1 MQWWN
6 NFVDWLTSE
15 DGWRILSTVVFP
27 FLAIVVAGFIAAMIG
42 RSATRRLITLHDREQ
57 RVSTVSA
64 LIGAARRASKWNTL
78 SAPEQ
83 EHAEH
88 LAHDADVSVRLLPLA
103 GASMTADWAA
113 HEIAEMKKNS
123 VSFSFQA
130 EQSLMDFRDRLVEW
144 QAKPSRAKKLFKA
157 DLDLWA
163 YESAQEDKSLVEKQ
177 QEWAK
182 RQVATETGPINT
194 TPQDSKPIS
203 WGTTTTSAPSTTTAQ
218 PELARAESVVNAPTQ
233 DSPTHRPAE
242 RPAYGL
248 PAAASTTATTEPGTS
263 ASTSPIQSATVHS
276 SPTTTSPTNGSP
288 TNTGE
293 QEQVEIPSPVSA
305 QTVRQR
311 VLPETYDE
319 DDLR

>member
-27 FLAIVVAGFIAAMIG
+27 FLAIIVAGLIAAMIG
-42 RSATRRLITLHDREQ
+42 RGATRRLIVHHDREQ
-57 RVSTVSA
+57 RVSTVAA
-64 LIGAARRASKWNTL
+64 LIGAARRASKYNTL

-83 EHAEH
+83 EHADH
-88 LAHDADVSVRLLPLA
+88 LAHDADISTRLLPLP

-144 QAKPSRAKKLFKA
+144 QSRPSRAKKLFKA

-163 YESAQEDKSLVEKQ
+163 YESAQEDKGMVEKQ

-182 RQVATETGPINT
+182 QQVATESEPNSTGSET
-194 TPQDSKPIS
+194 KSIS
-203 WGTTTTSAPSTTTAQ
+203 WDAPAIPTRRESTPVVPEPAQVTASATPSTTPAH
-218 PELARAESVVNAPTQ
+218 S
-233 DSPTHRPAE
+233 PAE
-242 RPAYGL
+242 RADYGFTGT
-248 PAAASTTATTEPGTS
+248 AAGPVAVAPSPGGQVATAST
-263 ASTSPIQSATVHS
+263 
-276 SPTTTSPTNGSP
+276 
-288 TNTGE
+288 GE
-293 QEQVEIPSPVSA
+293 HAEIPSPVSA
-305 QTVRQR
+305 QAVRQR
-311 VLPETYDE
+311 DLPDNYEEDE
-319 DDLR
+319 LR

>member
-42 RSATRRLITLHDREQ
+42 RSATRRLIVLHDREQ

-64 LIGAARRASKWNTL
+64 LIGAARRASRWNSL

-83 EHAEH
+83 QHAEH
-88 LAHDADVSVRLLPLA
+88 LSHDADVSVRLLPLS

-130 EQSLMDFRDRLVEW
+130 EQSLMDFRDRLVDW
-144 QAKPSRAKKLFKA
+144 QSKPSRAKKLFKA

-163 YESAQEDKSLVEKQ
+163 YESAQEDKGLVEKQ

-182 RQVATETGPINT
+182 RQVATETGPIS
-194 TPQDSKPIS
+194 TPATESKPIS
-203 WGTTTTSAPSTTTAQ
+203 WGTPSSPVVSLPEASQPQASQ
-218 PELARAESVVNAPTQ
+218 PELARSVAAGAAPAHDYAAQ
-233 DSPTHRPAE
+233 RPAE

-248 PAAASTTATTEPGTS
+248 PAAASSATTEPG
-263 ASTSPIQSATVHS
+263 AA
-276 SPTTTSPTNGSP
+276 

-293 QEQVEIPSPVSA
+293 QEQAEIPSPVSA

-311 VLPETYDE
+311 VLPENYEE

>member
-6 NFVDWLTSE
+6 NFVDWLASE

-27 FLAIVVAGFIAAMIG
+27 FLAIIVAGLIAALIG
-42 RSATRRLITLHDREQ
+42 RSATRRLIVHHDREQ
-57 RVSTVSA
+57 RVSTVAA
-64 LIGAARRASKWNTL
+64 LIGAARRASKYNTL
-78 SAPEQ
+78 SSPEQ
-83 EHAEH
+83 EHADH
-88 LAHDADVSVRLLPLA
+88 LAHDADISTRLLPLP

-163 YESAQEDKSLVEKQ
+163 YEAAQEDKGLVEKQ

-182 RQVATETGPINT
+182 QQVATETGPVTTAPETKSLSWNT
-194 TPQDSKPIS
+194 PSRTE
-203 WGTTTTSAPSTTTAQ
+203 SAPVTVA
-218 PELARAESVVNAPTQ
+218 PASVAAPVAA
-233 DSPTHRPAE
+233 DLPAASSPAE
-242 RPAYGL
+242 TPAARPAYGL
-248 PAAASTTATTEPGTS
+248 PAGLSAATS
-263 ASTSPIQSATVHS
+263 AATSAQEPSSTS
-276 SPTTTSPTNGSP
+276 
-288 TNTGE
+288 TGE
-293 QEQVEIPSPVSA
+293 QDQIPSPVSA

-311 VLPETYDE
+311 ALPDDYE
-319 DDLR
+319 DDERL

>member
-6 NFVDWLTSE
+6 NFVDWFTSE
-15 DGWRILSTVVFP
+15 DGWRILSTIVFP
-27 FLAIVVAGFIAAMIG
+27 FLAIIVAGFIAAMIG
-42 RSATRRLITLHDREQ
+42 RSATRRLLALHDREQ
-57 RVSTVSA
+57 RVSTVAA
-64 LIGAARRASKWNTL
+64 LIGAARRASKWNSL

-83 EHAEH
+83 QHAEH
-88 LAHDADVSVRLLPLA
+88 LAHDADVSIRLLPLP
-103 GASMTADWAA
+103 GAAMTADWAA
-113 HEIAEMKKNS
+113 HEITEMKKNS

-144 QAKPSRAKKLFKA
+144 QSRPSRAKKLFKA

-182 RQVATETGPINT
+182 KQVATETGPVNT
-194 TPQDSKPIS
+194 AAPESKAIS
-203 WGTTTTSAPSTTTAQ
+203 WETPAPATPAQSAPSYTAPTYTEPNRSELTRSEPTHAASAQ
-218 PELARAESVVNAPTQ
+218 PAASVPEQMPAAQ
-233 DSPTHRPAE
+233 RPPE
-242 RPAYGL
+242 RPTYGL
-248 PAAASTTATTEPGTS
+248 PAA
-263 ASTSPIQSATVHS
+263 
-276 SPTTTSPTNGSP
+276 TTSFSNEPAEA

-293 QEQVEIPSPVSA
+293 QEQAEIPSPVSA

-311 VLPETYDE
+311 VLPDSYDE

>member
-15 DGWRILSTVVFP
+15 DGWRILTTVVFP
-27 FLAIVVAGFIAAMIG
+27 FLAIIVAGLIAAMIG
-42 RSATRRLITLHDREQ
+42 RGSTRRLIALRDREQ
-57 RVSTVSA
+57 RVTTVAA
-64 LIGAARRASKWNTL
+64 LIGAARRAFRYNTL
-78 SAPEQ
+78 SLPEQ
-83 EHAEH
+83 EHADY
-88 LAHDADVSVRLLPLA
+88 LAHDADISVRLLPLA
-103 GASMTADWAA
+103 GSSMTADWAA

-163 YESAQEDKSLVEKQ
+163 YESSQEDKGLVEKQ

-182 RQVATETGPINT
+182 QQVASETGPVS
-194 TPQDSKPIS
+194 TPEPESKPIS
-203 WGTTTTSAPSTTTAQ
+203 WTSPAAVGGSTEPATAETAKVESPQTAATPAAAAAPPAATVPGTGSGTGETSAAAERPTYGVQAASAPSPTT
-218 PELARAESVVNAPTQ
+218 S
-233 DSPTHRPAE
+233 S
-242 RPAYGL
+242 
-248 PAAASTTATTEPGTS
+248 TTEPGTD
-263 ASTSPIQSATVHS
+263 
-276 SPTTTSPTNGSP
+276 
-288 TNTGE
+288 TGE
-293 QEQVEIPSPVSA
+293 QTQTHVPSPVSA

-311 VLPETYDE
+311 VLPDNYEG

>member
-27 FLAIVVAGFIAAMIG
+27 FLAIIVAGLIAAMIG
-42 RSATRRLITLHDREQ
+42 RGATRRLIVLHDREQ
-57 RVSTVSA
+57 RVSTVAS
-64 LIGAARRASKWNTL
+64 LIGAARRASKWNSL

-83 EHAEH
+83 QHAEH

-144 QAKPSRAKKLFKA
+144 QSKPSRAKKLFKA

-163 YESAQEDKSLVEKQ
+163 YESAQEDRGLVEKQ
-177 QEWAK
+177 QAWAK
-182 RQVATETGPINT
+182 QQIAAETSQGPAEPES
-194 TPQDSKPIS
+194 TP
-203 WGTTTTSAPSTTTAQ
+203 TSAAPEVTPITWGEPESPAPASTGTGQGALTR
-218 PELARAESVVNAPTQ
+218 PAPTYVAPGQ
-233 DSPTHRPAE
+233 AAISAAEDSSRPQMPT
-242 RPAYGL
+242 YGV
-248 PAAASTTATTEPGTS
+248 PAAT
-263 ASTSPIQSATVHS
+263 
-276 SPTTTSPTNGSP
+276 GSP
-288 TNTGE
+288 SPAPETRSTQSEANTGE
-293 QEQVEIPSPVSA
+293 QDQIPNPVSA

-311 VLPETYDE
+311 VLPDDFDE

>member
-15 DGWRILSTVVFP
+15 DGWRVLSAVVFP

-42 RSATRRLITLHDREQ
+42 RAATRRLILLHDREQ

-64 LIGAARRASKWNTL
+64 LIGAARRASRWNTL

-83 EHAEH
+83 QHAEH

-144 QAKPSRAKKLFKA
+144 QSRPSRAKKLFKA

-163 YESAQEDKSLVEKQ
+163 YESAQEDKGLVEKQ

-182 RQVATETGPINT
+182 QQVATETGPINT
-194 TPQDSKPIS
+194 GPINT
-203 WGTTTTSAPSTTTAQ
+203 GQ
-218 PELARAESVVNAPTQ
+218 PELTRTETPEPEPLHTPAAQ
-233 DSPTHRPAE
+233 RPVE
-242 RPAYGL
+242 RPTYGL
-248 PAAASTTATTEPGTS
+248 PAAASVPPATQP
-263 ASTSPIQSATVHS
+263 
-276 SPTTTSPTNGSP
+276 GSP

-293 QEQVEIPSPVSA
+293 QGQVEIPSPVSA

-311 VLPETYDE
+311 VLPENYQE
-319 DDLR
+319 DDPR

>member
-42 RSATRRLITLHDREQ
+42 RGSTRRLILLHDREQ

-64 LIGAARRASKWNTL
+64 LIGAARRASKWNSL

-83 EHAEH
+83 QHAEH
-88 LAHDADVSVRLLPLA
+88 LSHDADVSVRLLPLP
-103 GASMTADWAA
+103 GAAMTADWAA

-130 EQSLMDFRDRLVEW
+130 EQSLMDFRDRLVDW
-144 QAKPSRAKKLFKA
+144 QSKPSRAKKLFKA

-163 YESAQEDKSLVEKQ
+163 YESAQEDKGLVERQ

-182 RQVATETGPINT
+182 RQVVTETGPINT
-194 TPQDSKPIS
+194 AAQEVKPIS
-203 WGTTTTSAPSTTTAQ
+203 WGTSASTPTSPVEPRQ
-218 PELARAESVVNAPTQ
+218 PELTRPETPGPAPLHTPAAQ
-233 DSPTHRPAE
+233 LPAE

-248 PAAASTTATTEPGTS
+248 PAARASVDGPS
-263 ASTSPIQSATVHS
+263 AS
-276 SPTTTSPTNGSP
+276 

-293 QEQVEIPSPVSA
+293 QEQAEVPSPVSA

-311 VLPETYDE
+311 VLPENYEE